1 MSNTLDAVKQ
11 FGRIGVV
18 GAGNM
23 GSMMAFAF
31 SEIGLDVSIWDV
43 KRENVD
49 SFTKQMQQVK
59 ELKGK
64 IEPFHDVG
72 EFTHSLDCQGER
84 KIFMF
89 SITHGHPADSVLS
102 QIKQDLREG
111 DIILD
116 GGNEHY
122 RNTERRQ
129 KECEEIGVSWI
140 GIGVSGGYQSARHGP
155 SMSPGGDPDALN
167 GVIPL
172 LELYAAKDPKTS
184 MPCVMNMGPRGAG
197 HYIKM
202 IHNGIEV
209 GMMSA
214 VCEAWSYL
222 SSGLG
227 LSYDEIGDIFANWND
242 SGELRTTYLI
252 KLAADICRTRKSS
265 QGGRKG
271 EDASN
276 VGGYVLDDILDKV
289 VQDDDTSEGT
299 PTWSIV
305 ESASRHVSAPT
316 VASGLYF
323 RIASGNRAERL
334 EAAQKLSMPTPK
346 PIISTEKR
354 EVIIEQLRRAVYCA
368 FLASFCQG
376 LEIIS
381 RASIDE
387 DWNIDLA
394 KCIQIWRAGCIIQCE
409 HIADMFQPLL
419 SEKEDHQLTNMK
431 FVGRVS
437 QELQQNYAAIK
448 DVVVTGASFD
458 HYVPAI
464 SSTLEYMK
472 YVGGT
477 KLPTQFTEAEMDY
490 FGAHSYN
497 NIRIISRA
505 FQVKIPDQPPRVV
518 IIMSGSRLECV

>member
-1 MSNTLDAVKQ
+1 MSNTPDAVKQ
-11 FGRIGVV
+11 FKRIGVV

-49 SFTKQMQQVK
+49 SFAKQLQQAK
-59 ELKGK
+59 GLKGE
-64 IEPFHDVG
+64 IEPIHDVD
-72 EFTHSLDCQGER
+72 EFMRSLDGQGER
-84 KIFMF
+84 KLFIF
-89 SITHGHPADSVLS
+89 SITHGYPADSVLS
-102 QIKQDLREG
+102 QIKQDLKKG

-140 GIGVSGGYQSARHGP
+140 GMGVSGGYQSARHGP
-155 SMSPGGDPDALN
+155 SMSPGGDPDSLD
-167 GVIPL
+167 GVVPL
-172 LELYAAKDPKTS
+172 LELYAAKDPKTG

-197 HYIKM
+197 HYVKM

-214 VCEAWSYL
+214 ICEAWSFL

-227 LSYDEIGDIFANWND
+227 LSYDEIGNIFAKWND
-242 SGELRTTYLI
+242 SGEMRTTYLLN
-252 KLAADICRTRKSS
+252 LAADICRTTKSS
-265 QGGRKG
+265 QGEQKG
-271 EDASN
+271 EGASN
-276 VGGYVLDDILDKV
+276 VDGYVLDDILDKV
-289 VQDDDTSEGT
+289 VQDDDSSEGT
-299 PTWSIV
+299 PTWSII

-316 VASGLYF
+316 LASGLYF

-334 EAAQKLSMPTPK
+334 KVAQKIGMPTPNSVTGIK
-346 PIISTEKR
+346 ER
-354 EVIIEQLRRAVYCA
+354 EAIIEQLRRAVYCV
-368 FLASFCQG
+368 FLSSFCQG

-381 RASIDE
+381 RASIE
-387 DWNIDLA
+387 EEWNIDLA
-394 KCIQIWRAGCIIQCE
+394 KCIQIWRAGCIIQSE
-409 HIADMFQPLL
+409 YIADMFQPLL
-419 SEKEDHQLTNMK
+419 NKEENHQLTNMK
-431 FVGRVS
+431 LLDRVA

-448 DVVVTGASFD
+448 HVVATGASFD
-458 HYVPAI
+458 HYLPAI

-472 YVGGT
+472 YVGGA
-477 KLPTQFTEAEMDY
+477 KLPTQFMEAEMDY

-497 NIRIISRA
+497 KPGVPGEDPGPTA
-505 FQVKIPDQPPRVV
+505 K
-518 IIMSGSRLECV
+518 GSHHYEWKPA